1 MTRSA
6 SAVIRRLLPVVL
18 VFVLLSGCAS
28 FRVAAGNVAIELPPV
43 TIVGDPS
50 GRRSDIYDAYDL
62 FDRADKAFIAA
73 AWPQAETLYRLLL
86 EKYPDSEIAP
96 LARYNLGLVGE
107 RTRQWEEALRAYD
120 GYGDDPGKGIRVEE
134 VRLRKAVC
142 LSRLGRYEPA
152 QRQLE
157 MIMHQFGVP
166 PLEYNE
172 ARGRLGIA
180 YFRAGDEIL
189 AEHHLRPALAV
200 YERNAERGVVHARAA
215 YAEGYFVLGELDFA
229 RYRSIELT
237 GDENALARSLGEKA
251 DAFVAARNYYTLAIR
266 TYEPE
271 WVVASLYRIG
281 LGYELFYE
289 AVLAAPLPAGLTAV
303 EQKEYRQKLGDKL
316 QPVLNKAL
324 QAYRR
329 NLELAGDLHVENEF
343 VEQTRKRY
351 ATLSQNAQHD

>member
-6 SAVIRRLLPVVL
+6 SAVIWRLLPAMIL
-18 VFVLLSGCAS
+18 LFILSGCAS
-28 FRVAAGNVAIELPPV
+28 FRVGMGNAAIELPPV
-43 TIVGDPS
+43 TIIGDPT

-62 FDRADKAFIAA
+62 FDRADKAFVLAD
-73 AWPQAETLYRLLL
+73 WPRAEKLYQLLL
-86 EKYPDSEIAP
+86 AKYPTGEVTP
-96 LARYNLGLVGE
+96 LGRYNLGLVYE
-107 RTRQWEEALRAYD
+107 RTQQWEKALRTYN
-120 GYGDDPGKGIRVEE
+120 GFGDNPGKGLRIEE

-152 QRQLE
+152 QQQLE
-157 MIMHQFGVP
+157 MILRQFGVP

-172 ARGRLGIA
+172 ARARLGIA
-180 YFRAGDEIL
+180 YFRVGDEIL
-189 AEHHLRPALAV
+189 AEHHLRPALDV
-200 YERNAERGVVHARAA
+200 YERNAARGVMHARAA
-215 YAEGYFVLGELDFA
+215 YAEGYFALGEIDFA
-229 RYRSIELT
+229 RFRAIELV
-237 GDENALARSLGEKA
+237 GDENALARALGEKA

-271 WVVASLYRIG
+271 WVVASLFRVG

-289 AVLAAPLPAGLTAV
+289 AVLAAPLPGDLTAG
-303 EQKEYRQKLGDKL
+303 EQKEYRQKLREKL

-329 NLELAGDLHVENEF
+329 NLELAGDFHVETQF

-351 ATLSQNAQHD
+351 ATLSRNAQQD